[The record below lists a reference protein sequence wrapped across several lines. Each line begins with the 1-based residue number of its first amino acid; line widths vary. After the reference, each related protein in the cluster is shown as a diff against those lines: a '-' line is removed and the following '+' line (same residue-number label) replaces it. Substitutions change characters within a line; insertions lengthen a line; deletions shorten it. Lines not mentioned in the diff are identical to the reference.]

1 MQLSRTFFF
10 CGPLFCMA
18 FCKNNFFANKLLSR
32 GGKIRGLGRF
42 RIFAAS
48 QQQLIAF
55 YLPTP
60 LYYGFRR

>member
-1 MQLSRTFFF
+1 
-10 CGPLFCMA
+10 
-18 FCKNNFFANKLLSR
+18 LSR